1 MMINIK
7 ERQDRGFMI
16 KEGVVLVFLGISTW
30 TDLRKRQVSLIITGL
45 FAAAGLGWMLY
56 QGALSAEILLSV
68 GPGMFFLGLSVL
80 TGGTLGMGDGWI
92 ITALGIFLKPEE
104 LYEMLLAA
112 VLISAAWSGI
122 LMGIFKKK
130 RNTEIPFVPFLL
142 AGYAGGLF
150 LWK

>member
-1 MMINIK
+1 
-7 ERQDRGFMI
+7 MI

-56 QGALSAEILLSV
+56 QGALSAELLLSV

-80 TGGTLGMGDGWI
+80 TGGAVGMGDGWI

-112 VLISAAWSGI
+112 VLISQIRIRHWCQCLS
-122 LMGIFKKK
+122 LK
-130 RNTEIPFVPFLL
+130 NYV
-142 AGYAGGLF
+142 
-150 LWK
+150 

>member
-56 QGALSAEILLSV
+56 QGALSTELLLSV

-80 TGGTLGMGDGWI
+80 TGGTVGMGDGWI

-112 VLISAAWSGI
+112 VLISAVWSGI

-130 RNTEIPFVPFLL
+130 RNRTRIKIL
-142 AGYAGGLF
+142 
-150 LWK
+150 

>member
-1 MMINIK
+1 
-7 ERQDRGFMI
+7 MI

-56 QGALSAEILLSV
+56 QGALSAELLLSV

-130 RNTEIPFVPFLL
+130 EIQRSLL
-142 AGYAGGLF
+142 CHFCWPWICRRFIFMEIKSIRRQILQN
-150 LWK
+150 